1 MSPEILFK
9 DGSKFNQAS
18 LDNLMVPDV
27 WSLRMTFFTMINPNM
42 KCPYLLEIRSSE
54 TNIQTREDVQKFVGN
69 RLHQKELCRI

>member
-1 MSPEILFK
+1 MSPEILVK

-18 LDNLMVPDV
+18 LNNLMVPDV
-27 WSLRMTFFTMINPNM
+27 TAYDFLYHDQSQQ

-54 TNIQTREDVQKFVGN
+54 KNIQTREDVQKFVGN